1 MADYKKILVS
11 IDLTAEADQ
20 VVEQA
25 SSIAARYQADLS
37 LIHVIE
43 PLTFAYGGDIP
54 MDVSTIQEEIET
66 QAKARLRGLG
76 SQWNIP
82 AERQYLIYGRPAAE
96 VHRLVTEQQADLI
109 VIGSHGRHGIGLV
122 LGSTATAV
130 LHGAKC
136 DVLAVR
142 VRSATK

>member
-11 IDLTAEADQ
+11 IDLTQEADQ

-25 SSIAARYQADLS
+25 SSLAARYQAELS
-37 LIHVIE
+37 LVHVIE

-54 MDVSTIQEEIET
+54 MDVTTIQEEIET
-66 QAKARLRGLG
+66 QAKEHLHILG
-76 SQWNIP
+76 SKWGIP
-82 AERQYLIYGRPAAE
+82 VERQHLIYGRPATE
-96 VHRLVTEQQADLI
+96 IHRLAEEQKSDLI
-109 VIGSHGRHGIGLV
+109 IIGSHGRHGFALV
-122 LGSTATAV
+122 LGSTATGV

-142 VRSATK
+142 VKPAVK

>member
-25 SSIAARYQADLS
+25 SSIAVHYQAELS

-54 MDVSTIQEEIET
+54 MDVTTIQEEIET

-76 SQWNIP
+76 SQRNIP

-96 VHRLVTEQQADLI
+96 IHRLAAEQKADLI
-109 VIGSHGRHGIGLV
+109 VIGSHGRYGIGLV